1 MLKPSYFIMTFNW
14 NVEYI
19 YLIIMISIRQINKN
33 DIDLCYELDLNT
45 ISLWSKKQ
53 WAQEFQK
60 DGIEIFGLLI
70 ANLVIGICVFQV
82 VLDEAQINYFVV
94 DQKFRKR
101 GFGSYLM
108 NYLIKRCEKLNLNRL
123 LLEVSRS
130 NVTAERFYS
139 RFNFFTVG
147 VRKNYYK
154 DHSDAILKEKK
165 LTTK

>member
-14 NVEYI
+14 NFEYI

-108 NYLIKRCEKLNLNRL
+108 NYLIKRCEK
-123 LLEVSRS
+123 
-130 NVTAERFYS
+130 
-139 RFNFFTVG
+139 
-147 VRKNYYK
+147 
-154 DHSDAILKEKK
+154 
-165 LTTK
+165 